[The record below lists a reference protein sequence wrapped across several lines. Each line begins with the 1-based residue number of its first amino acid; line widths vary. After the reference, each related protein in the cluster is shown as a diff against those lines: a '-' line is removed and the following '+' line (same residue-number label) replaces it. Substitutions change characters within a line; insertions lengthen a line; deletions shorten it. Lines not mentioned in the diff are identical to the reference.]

1 MTTTDDEQHHL
12 MNGTSF
18 TSLEH
23 LTNIIKSMYQTRDNE
38 SQQTGRDDQRSRS
51 VTQQSVV
58 SLLPP
63 EIVRN
68 IAMYFTVKKL
78 DPSKTRVLRC
88 SSSSSSN
95 HHELRECLVDST
107 SSWWISS
114 FGSFDNGVYLR

>member
-1 MTTTDDEQHHL
+1 MTTTDDEQRHL

-23 LTNIIKSMYQTRDNE
+23 LTNFIKSMYQTRDNE

-51 VTQQSVV
+51 VTKQSVV

-68 IAMYFTVKKL
+68 IAIYFTVKKL

-88 SSSSSSN
+88 SSSSN
-95 HHELRECLVDST
+95 HYELRECLVDST